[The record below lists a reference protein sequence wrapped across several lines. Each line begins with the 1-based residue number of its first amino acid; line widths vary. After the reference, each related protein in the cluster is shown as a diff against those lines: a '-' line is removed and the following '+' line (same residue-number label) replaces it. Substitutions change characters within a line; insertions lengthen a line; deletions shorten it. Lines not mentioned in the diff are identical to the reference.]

1 MQELRRA
8 QPVQQQDPAEPLPD
22 PHRLCLPPETNFR
35 DPGEGMI
42 QRMATSL
49 FAKLP
54 LLTGR
59 DHHEARF
66 ILQVTSL
73 WPDLNDE
80 DRVWTFQRL
89 NVYCIVAAL
98 GWPAATAACASS
110 TATTDIVLPPGLVL
124 PQPEAPRLRNRR
136 NNRDQQAAATPSPA
150 PEAVPQQPSRQQRC
164 NRNQNNRGRGANNGG
179 RH

>member
-1 MQELRRA
+1 
-8 QPVQQQDPAEPLPD
+8 
-22 PHRLCLPPETNFR
+22 
-35 DPGEGMI
+35 MI

-49 FAKLP
+49 FARLS

-73 WPDLNDE
+73 LPDLNDE
-80 DRVWTFQRL
+80 DRVWAFQRL
-89 NVYCIVAAL
+89 NVYCIVIAL
-98 GWPAATAACASS
+98 GWPAVTAACASS

-136 NNRDQQAAATPSPA
+136 NNRDTSKQQLH
-150 PEAVPQQPSRQQRC
+150 QPRHRKQYRNSRYA
-164 NRNQNNRGRGANNGG
+164 NRGVIETRTTEEEVPITEVETNLHYPSNCNTLCLTQSLSALSNENLVLVQFSCYL
-179 RH
+179 